1 MAIVKKLKL
10 DTKAAMATHQ
20 TAASKAAVD
29 RFALAEQITKVQP
42 TGLAPVA
49 SDADV
54 AATPAP
60 TPVALAT
67 RQLAVSTAQP
77 FDLSVCIPGN
87 IVEVPLNL
95 IDPNPLSPRHIYTTE
110 EVDKIART
118 MPNGQDVAAHGYLLD
133 GRVKL
138 YDGGTRFRA
147 AKITDRTTLA
157 VKIEEP
163 PADKLA
169 LFKRA
174 RELNEQRSDTTALDF
189 ALSLRALLNEG
200 AVSSQRELMEKVEAP
215 GGGKLSE
222 SLVSTYMRISR
233 MPDKVQRA
241 MSDSPDTS
249 SVVALYAVSELFP
262 ESLSDAEL
270 ETNQEMAFEIIDE
283 IKRRKLNRFQ
293 IAALVKS
300 KIAGPKARER
310 STVHPLEFGKH
321 KGQIKM
327 FSKKGQIDLSL
338 KGLSDVE
345 MPALR
350 AALVQTLESFMKDK
364 GEESK

>member
-1 MAIVKKLKL
+1 MATVKKLKL
-10 DTKAAMATHQ
+10 DTKSAMASHQ
-20 TAASKAAVD
+20 SAASSAAVD
-29 RFALAEQITKVQP
+29 RFAMAEQITKVQP
-42 TGLAPVA
+42 TGLASVA
-49 SDADV
+49 E
-54 AATPAP
+54 
-60 TPVALAT
+60 TPVANAVQAISPGT
-67 RQLAVSTAQP
+67 RQLAISTPLA
-77 FDLSVCIPGN
+77 FDLSVCVPGA

-118 MPNGQDVAAHGYLLD
+118 MPQGQDVAAHGYIED

-138 YDGGTRFRA
+138 IDGGTRFRA
-147 AKITDRTTLA
+147 AKITDRTTLD
-157 VKIEEP
+157 VKIEAAP
-163 PADKLA
+163 KDKLA

-200 AVSSQRELMEKVEAP
+200 AVASQRELMDKVEAP

-222 SLVSTYMRISR
+222 ALISTYIRITR

-249 SVVALYAVSELFP
+249 TVVALYAVSELFP
-262 ESLSDAEL
+262 ENLSDAEL
-270 ETNQEMAFEIIDE
+270 EAKQELAFEIIDE
-283 IKRRKLNRFQ
+283 IKRKKLNRFQ
-293 IAALVKS
+293 IQALVKS
-300 KIAGPKARER
+300 KLAGPKARER
-310 STVHPLEFGKH
+310 STVHPLEFGSH

-327 FSKKGQIDLSL
+327 FAKKGQIDLSL
-338 KGLSDVE
+338 KGLSDSE

-364 GEESK
+364 GLESK